1 MHEYIIQGGFPV
13 NGTIK
18 ASGNKNAAL
27 PCIAAAI
34 LSEEPIILKNIPEIE
49 DVFVMLQVFEALGG
63 HYEKIEKN
71 VFKLQIEKV
80 KTSKIPEDLA
90 TKIRASILFAGPLL
104 ARTGKAVLP
113 PPGGD
118 VIGRR
123 RLDTHFLALT
133 ELGARVETDQNF
145 SFSGGKL
152 TSV

>member
-13 NGTIK
+13 KGTIK

-80 KTSKIPEDLA
+80 
-90 TKIRASILFAGPLL
+90 
-104 ARTGKAVLP
+104 
-113 PPGGD
+113 
-118 VIGRR
+118 
-123 RLDTHFLALT
+123 
-133 ELGARVETDQNF
+133 
-145 SFSGGKL
+145 
-152 TSV
+152 